1 MASHRC
7 TYIKAI
13 HGFQAVD
20 TAAQDRLASTALRTV
35 GPNDKKTR
43 QKLDLFIVQK
53 LYDHTCASNILT
65 NFRSKAY
72 AIPGKGNG
80 CKSAEIWFKRA
91 RKVRKRK

>member
-53 LYDHTCASNILT
+53 LYDQWSYL
-65 NFRSKAY
+65 
-72 AIPGKGNG
+72 
-80 CKSAEIWFKRA
+80 CKQHFDKF
-91 RKVRKRK
+91 